1 MESEDP
7 YNIFGEQ
14 LEQVSQGKKE
24 LVLNDVL
31 KMSILED
38 NGEYKINLC
47 HIRNNTIF
55 QIIN

>member
-14 LEQVSQGKKE
+14 LEQVSKGKKE

-31 KMSILED
+31 QMSILED